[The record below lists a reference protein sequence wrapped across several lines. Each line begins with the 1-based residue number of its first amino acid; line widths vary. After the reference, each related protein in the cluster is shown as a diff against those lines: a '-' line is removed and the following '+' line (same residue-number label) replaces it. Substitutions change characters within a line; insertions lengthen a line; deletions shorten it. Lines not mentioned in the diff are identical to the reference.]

1 MAKQA
6 RVSLFEIGD
15 DFLRAGFGARTAR
28 IACHREDNVLVVKLD
43 SVEAWE
49 NGEEISLDELNR
61 LCALI
66 ERECDERELE
76 VEFE

>member
-6 RVSLFEIGD
+6 RNSVFEISDG
-15 DFLRAGFGARTAR
+15 FLRAGFGARVAK
-28 IACHREDNVLVVKLD
+28 IACHHEEELLVVELD

-49 NGEEISLDELNR
+49 NGAEISLDELNR

-66 ERECDERELE
+66 ERECDERGVE